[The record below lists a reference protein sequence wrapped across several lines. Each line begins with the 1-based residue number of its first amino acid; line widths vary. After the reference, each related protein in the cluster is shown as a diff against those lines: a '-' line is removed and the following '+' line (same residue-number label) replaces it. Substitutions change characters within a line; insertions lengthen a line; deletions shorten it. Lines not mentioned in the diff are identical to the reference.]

1 MKYYL
6 KLIRIENLL
15 LIALMQLVIKY
26 TFLNQADILQA
37 LSDWKYFLLIIA
49 TLSIAAG
56 GYIINDIYDV
66 DVDQINKPNKVYI
79 GTHISEKNAYNLYFA
94 LNVIGVGLG
103 FYLSR
108 TVNKP
113 AIAAVFVICSA
124 LLYVYSNGLK
134 QIPLVGNLVIAAL
147 AALSILV
154 VGLFNIYP
162 FIFDFNR
169 NEMFSILSVII
180 DYAVLAFLLHFARE
194 IIKTIEDIEGDKAFE
209 ITTVASYFGILVSKI
224 ITIFTL
230 LGFIGYACY
239 FIYNN
244 IMHMPYVIGYFFILM
259 MLPTLFVI
267 FKTIT
272 AKEKVEFSFISKL
285 LKIIMLTTVFSL
297 TAIVLIGN

>member
-66 DVDQINKPNKVYI
+66 DVDTINKPNKVYI

-180 DYAVLAFLLHFARE
+180 DYAILAFLLHFARE

-224 ITIFTL
+224 ITSATL
-230 LGFIGYACY
+230 LGFIGYASY

-244 IMHMPYVIGYFFILM
+244 IMHMPYVIGYFVILM

-267 FKTIT
+267 FKTII
-272 AKEKVEFSFISKL
+272 AKEKADFSFISKL
-285 LKIIMLTTVFSL
+285 IKIIMLTTIFSL

>member
-66 DVDQINKPNKVYI
+66 DVDTINKPNKVYI

-94 LNVIGVGLG
+94 LNVMGVGLG

-147 AALSILV
+147 TALSILV

-169 NEMFSILSVII
+169 NDMLSILSVII

-244 IMHMPYVIGYFFILM
+244 IMHMPYVIGYFVILM

-272 AKEKVEFSFISKL
+272 AKEKADFSFISKL
-285 LKIIMLTTVFSL
+285 IKIIMLTTIFSL

>member
-37 LSDWKYFLLIIA
+37 LSDWKYFLLIIT
-49 TLSIAAG
+49 TLSIAAA

-66 DVDQINKPNKVYI
+66 DVDTINKPNKVYV

-134 QIPLVGNLVIAAL
+134 QIPLVGNAVIAFL
-147 AALSILV
+147 AASSILV
-154 VGLFNIYP
+154 VGLFNIFP

-209 ITTVASYFGILVSKI
+209 ITTVASYFGIPVSKI

-244 IMHMPYVIGYFFILM
+244 IMHMPYVIGYFVILM
-259 MLPTLFVI
+259 ILPTLFVI

-272 AKEKVEFSFISKL
+272 AKEKADFSLISKL

>member
-37 LSDWKYFLLIIA
+37 LSDWKYFLLILA

-66 DVDQINKPNKVYI
+66 DVDTINKPDRVYI
-79 GTHISEKNAYNLYFA
+79 GTHISEKNAYNLYFV
-94 LNVIGVGLG
+94 LNIIGVVLG

-113 AIAAVFVICSA
+113 AIAAIFIISSA

-134 QIPLVGNLVIAAL
+134 QIPLVGNILIAAL

-169 NEMFSILSVII
+169 AEMFNILSVIV
-180 DYAVLAFLLHFARE
+180 DYAILAFLLHFARE

-209 ITTVASYFGILVSKI
+209 ITTVASYFGIPASKI
-224 ITIFTL
+224 ITSISL
-230 LGFIGYACY
+230 LGFLAYTCY

-244 IMHMPYVIGYFFILM
+244 IMHMPYVIGYFVTLM
-259 MLPTLFVI
+259 FLPTLFAI
-267 FKTIT
+267 FKIIKAAT
-272 AKEKVEFSFISKL
+272 KEDFSLISKL
-285 LKIIMLTTVFSL
+285 LKFIMLATILSL

>member
-15 LIALMQLVIKY
+15 MIALSQIVIKY
-26 TFLNQADILQA
+26 TFLNQAEILQA
-37 LSDWKYFLLIIA
+37 LNNWKYFLLIIA
-49 TLSIAAG
+49 TLSIAAA

-66 DVDQINKPNKVYI
+66 DVDAINKPNKVYV
-79 GTHISEKNAYNLYFA
+79 GSHISEKNAYNLYFA

-108 TVNKP
+108 TVGKP

-134 QIPLVGNLVIAAL
+134 QLPIVGNVVIAFL
-147 AALSILV
+147 AASSILV
-154 VGLFNIYP
+154 VGLFNIFP
-162 FIFDFNR
+162 FIFEFNS
-169 NEMFSILSVII
+169 NEMFNILSVII

-194 IIKTIEDIEGDKAFE
+194 VVKTIEDIEGDKAFE
-209 ITTVASYFGILVSKI
+209 ITTVASYFGIPVSKI
-224 ITIFTL
+224 LTSFTL

-244 IMHMPYVIGYFFILM
+244 IMHMPYVIGYFVILM

-272 AKEKVEFSFISKL
+272 AKSKADFSFISKL
-285 LKIIMLTTVFSL
+285 LKIIMLTTIFSL

>member
-1 MKYYL
+1 MKYYF
-6 KLIRIENLL
+6 KLIRIQNLL
-15 LIALMQLVIKY
+15 MIAFMQIIIKY
-26 TFLNQADILQA
+26 TFLNQAEILQT
-37 LSDWKYFLLIIA
+37 LSDWKYFLLIFA
-49 TLSIAAG
+49 TLSIAAA

-66 DVDQINKPNKVYI
+66 DVDNINKPYKVYI

-108 TVNKP
+108 TVGKP
-113 AIAAVFVICSA
+113 AIAATFVISSA

-134 QIPLVGNLVIAAL
+134 QIPLVGNAIIASL
-147 AALSILV
+147 AAFSVLV

-169 NEMFSILSVII
+169 TEMFSILSVII
-180 DYAVLAFLLHFARE
+180 DYAFLAFLLHFARE

-209 ITTVASYFGILVSKI
+209 ITTVASYFGIPVSKI
-224 ITIFTL
+224 ITSFTL
-230 LGFIGYACY
+230 LGFIAYSCY

-244 IMHMPYVIGYFFILM
+244 IMHMPYVMGYFAVLM

-267 FKTIT
+267 FKTIV
-272 AKEKVEFSFISKL
+272 AKSKEDFTFISKI
-285 LKIIMLTTVFSL
+285 LKIIMLTTILSL

>member
-37 LSDWKYFLLIIA
+37 LSDLKYFLLIIA

-66 DVDQINKPNKVYI
+66 DVDTINKPNKVYI

-134 QIPLVGNLVIAAL
+134 QIPLVGNLLIAAL

-209 ITTVASYFGILVSKI
+209 ITTIASYFGILISKI

-230 LGFIGYACY
+230 LCFIGYACY

-244 IMHMPYVIGYFFILM
+244 IMHMPYVIGYFVILI

-272 AKEKVEFSFISKL
+272 AKEKVDFSFISKF

>member
-1 MKYYL
+1 
-6 KLIRIENLL
+6 
-15 LIALMQLVIKY
+15 
-26 TFLNQADILQA
+26 
-37 LSDWKYFLLIIA
+37 
-49 TLSIAAG
+49 
-56 GYIINDIYDV
+56 
-66 DVDQINKPNKVYI
+66 
-79 GTHISEKNAYNLYFA
+79 
-94 LNVIGVGLG
+94 
-103 FYLSR
+103 
-108 TVNKP
+108 
-113 AIAAVFVICSA
+113 
-124 LLYVYSNGLK
+124 
-134 QIPLVGNLVIAAL
+134 
-147 AALSILV
+147 
-154 VGLFNIYP
+154 
-162 FIFDFNR
+162 
-169 NEMFSILSVII
+169 MFSILSVII

-244 IMHMPYVIGYFFILM
+244 IMHMPYVIGYFVILM

>member
-1 MKYYL
+1 MKYYF

-15 LIALMQLVIKY
+15 MIALMQVVIKY
-26 TFLNQADILQA
+26 TFLNQAEILQA

-49 TLSIAAG
+49 TISIAAA

-79 GTHISEKNAYNLYFA
+79 DTHISEKNAYNLYFA
-94 LNVIGVGLG
+94 LNIIGVGLG

-108 TVNKP
+108 AVGKP

-134 QIPLVGNLVIAAL
+134 QIPLVGNTVIAAL

-154 VGLFNIYP
+154 VGLFNIFP
-162 FIFDFNR
+162 FIFEFNR

-209 ITTVASYFGILVSKI
+209 ITTAASYFGIPVSKI
-224 ITIFTL
+224 ITSITL
-230 LGFIGYACY
+230 LGFIAYSCY

-244 IMHMPYVIGYFFILM
+244 IMHMPYVIGYFVVMLFI
-259 MLPTLFVI
+259 PTLFVI
-267 FKTIT
+267 FKIIKAQT
-272 AKEKVEFSFISKL
+272 KEDFSFISKL
-285 LKIIMLTTVFSL
+285 LKFIMLTTILSL

>member
-6 KLIRIENLL
+6 KLIRLENLA

-26 TFLNQADILQA
+26 TFLNQAEILQA
-37 LSDWKYFLLIIA
+37 LSDWKYFLLIVA
-49 TLSIAAG
+49 TLSIAAA

-66 DVDQINKPNKVYI
+66 DVDTINKPNKVYI

-94 LNVIGVGLG
+94 LNIFGVALG

-134 QIPLVGNLVIAAL
+134 QIPIVGNVVIAFL
-147 AALSILV
+147 AASSILV
-154 VGLFNIYP
+154 VGLFNIFP
-162 FIFDFNR
+162 FIFDFNK
-169 NEMFSILSVII
+169 EVMFSILSVII
-180 DYAVLAFLLHFARE
+180 DYAILAFLLHFARE
-194 IIKTIEDIEGDKAFE
+194 IIKTIEDIEGDTAFE
-209 ITTVASYFGILVSKI
+209 ITTVASYFGIPISKI
-224 ITIFTL
+224 ITSITL
-230 LGFIGYACY
+230 LGFIGYTCY

-244 IMHMPYVIGYFFILM
+244 IMHMPYVIGYFVILM

-272 AKEKVEFSFISKL
+272 AKEKADFSFISKL
-285 LKIIMLTTVFSL
+285 IKIIMLTTIFSL
-297 TAIVLIGN
+297 TAIVIIGN

>member
-6 KLIRIENLL
+6 KLVRIENLL
-15 LIALMQLVIKY
+15 MIALMQIVVKY
-26 TFLNQADILQA
+26 TFLNQAEILQA

-49 TLSIAAG
+49 TLSIAAA

-66 DVDQINKPNKVYI
+66 DVDNINKPNKVYI

-94 LNVIGVGLG
+94 LNIIGVGLG

-113 AIAAVFVICSA
+113 AMAAVFVICSA

-134 QIPLVGNLVIAAL
+134 QIPLIGNAVIAFL
-147 AALSILV
+147 AASSILV
-154 VGLFNIYP
+154 VGLFNIFP
-162 FIFDFNR
+162 FIFEFNR
-169 NEMFSILSVII
+169 GEMFSILSVVI

-209 ITTVASYFGILVSKI
+209 ITTAASYFGIPVSKI
-224 ITIFTL
+224 IISITL
-230 LGFIGYACY
+230 LGFIGYSCY

-244 IMHMPYVIGYFFILM
+244 IMHMPYVIGYFVVLLF
-259 MLPTLFVI
+259 LPTLFVI
-267 FKTIT
+267 IKTFL
-272 AKEKVEFSFISKL
+272 AKEKKDFSFISKL
-285 LKIIMLTTVFSL
+285 LKFIMLATILSL

>member
-37 LSDWKYFLLIIA
+37 LSDLKYFLLIIA

-66 DVDQINKPNKVYI
+66 DVDTINKPNKVYI

-134 QIPLVGNLVIAAL
+134 QIPLVGNLLIAAL

-154 VGLFNIYP
+154 VGLFNIFP
-162 FIFDFNR
+162 FIFDFNKDV
-169 NEMFSILSVII
+169 MFSILSVII
-180 DYAVLAFLLHFARE
+180 DYAILAFLLHFARE

-244 IMHMPYVIGYFFILM
+244 IMHMPYVIGYFVILI

-272 AKEKVEFSFISKL
+272 AKEKVDFSFISKF

>member
-15 LIALMQLVIKY
+15 MIALSQIVIKY
-26 TFLNQADILQA
+26 TFLNQAEILQA
-37 LSDWKYFLLIIA
+37 LNNLKYFLLIIA
-49 TLSIAAG
+49 TLSIAAA

-66 DVDQINKPNKVYI
+66 DVDAINKPNKVYV
-79 GTHISEKNAYNLYFA
+79 GSHISEKNAYNLYFA

-108 TVNKP
+108 TVGKP
-113 AIAAVFVICSA
+113 VIAAVFVICSA

-134 QIPLVGNLVIAAL
+134 QIPIVGNVVIAFL
-147 AALSILV
+147 AASSILV
-154 VGLFNIYP
+154 VGLFNIFP
-162 FIFDFNR
+162 FIFEFNS
-169 NEMFSILSVII
+169 NEMFNILSVII

-194 IIKTIEDIEGDKAFE
+194 VVKTIEDIEGDKAFE
-209 ITTVASYFGILVSKI
+209 ITTVASYFGIPVSKI
-224 ITIFTL
+224 LTSFTL
-230 LGFIGYACY
+230 LGFIGYTCY

-244 IMHMPYVIGYFFILM
+244 IMHMPYVISYFVILM

-272 AKEKVEFSFISKL
+272 AKSKADFSFISKM
-285 LKIIMLTTVFSL
+285 LKIIMLTTIFSL

>member
-6 KLIRIENLL
+6 KLIRIENLI
-15 LIALMQLVIKY
+15 LIALMQLIVKY
-26 TFLNQADILQA
+26 TFLNQAGILQA
-37 LSDWKYFLLIIA
+37 LSDLNYFLLIIA
-49 TLSIAAG
+49 TISIAAA

-79 GTHISEKNAYNLYFA
+79 DTHISEKNAYNFYFV
-94 LNVIGVGLG
+94 LNIIGVGLG

-108 TVNKP
+108 AVGKP
-113 AIAAVFVICSA
+113 AIAATFVICSA

-134 QIPLVGNLVIAAL
+134 QIPLVGNAVIAAL
-147 AALSILV
+147 AGLSILV
-154 VGLFNIYP
+154 VGLFNILP
-162 FIFDFNR
+162 FIFDFNKDV
-169 NEMFSILSVII
+169 MFSILSVII

-209 ITTVASYFGILVSKI
+209 ITTAASYFGIPVCKI
-224 ITIFTL
+224 ITSVTL

-244 IMHMPYVIGYFFILM
+244 IMHMPYVIGYFVVMLF
-259 MLPTLFVI
+259 LPTLFVI
-267 FKTIT
+267 FKIIK
-272 AKEKVEFSFISKL
+272 AQSKEDFSIISKL
-285 LKIIMLTTVFSL
+285 LKVIMLTTILSL

>member
-1 MKYYL
+1 
-6 KLIRIENLL
+6 
-15 LIALMQLVIKY
+15 MQIVVKY
-26 TFLNQADILQA
+26 TFLDQAEILQT

-49 TLSIAAG
+49 TVSIAAG

-66 DVDQINKPNKVYI
+66 DVDNINKPNKVYI

-113 AIAAVFVICSA
+113 AMAAIFVICSA

-134 QIPLVGNLVIAAL
+134 QIPLVGNAVVAFL
-147 AALSILV
+147 AASSILV
-154 VGLFNIYP
+154 VGLFNIFP
-162 FIFDFNR
+162 FIFEFNR
-169 NEMFSILSVII
+169 AEMFSILSVII

-209 ITTVASYFGILVSKI
+209 ITTVASYFGIPVSKI
-224 ITIFTL
+224 ITSITL

-244 IMHMPYVIGYFFILM
+244 IMHMPYVIGYFVVMLF
-259 MLPTLFVI
+259 LPTFFVI
-267 FKTIT
+267 IKTFL
-272 AKEKVEFSFISKL
+272 AKEKKDFSFISKL
-285 LKIIMLTTVFSL
+285 LKIIMLTTILSL

>member
-15 LIALMQLVIKY
+15 MIALSQIVIKY
-26 TFLNQADILQA
+26 TFLNQAEILQA

-49 TLSIAAG
+49 TLSIAAA

-66 DVDQINKPNKVYI
+66 DVDNINKPSKVYV

-108 TVNKP
+108 AVGKP
-113 AIAAVFVICSA
+113 AIAATFVICSA

-134 QIPLVGNLVIAAL
+134 QIPLVGNAVIATL
-147 AALSILV
+147 ASFSILV

-169 NEMFSILSVII
+169 AEMFNILSVII

-209 ITTVASYFGILVSKI
+209 ITTVASYFGITISKI
-224 ITIFTL
+224 ISSVTL
-230 LGFIGYACY
+230 LGFIAYACY

-244 IMHMPYVIGYFFILM
+244 IMHMPYVIGYFVALLF
-259 MLPTLFVI
+259 LPTFFVI
-267 FKTIT
+267 VKTIL
-272 AKEKVEFSFISKL
+272 AKEKKDFSFISKL
-285 LKIIMLTTVFSL
+285 LKFIMLATILSL

>member
-26 TFLNQADILQA
+26 TFLNQADILQS

-66 DVDQINKPNKVYI
+66 DVDTINKPNKVYVGI
-79 GTHISEKNAYNLYFA
+79 HISEKNAYNLYFA

-244 IMHMPYVIGYFFILM
+244 IMHMPYVIGYFVILM

-272 AKEKVEFSFISKL
+272 AKEKADFSFISKL
-285 LKIIMLTTVFSL
+285 IKIIMLTTIFSL

>member
-6 KLIRIENLL
+6 KLVRIENLL
-15 LIALMQLVIKY
+15 MIALMQLVIKY

-49 TLSIAAG
+49 TLSIAAA

-66 DVDQINKPNKVYI
+66 DVDTINKPNKVYV

-134 QIPLVGNLVIAAL
+134 QIPLVGNAVIATL
-147 AALSILV
+147 AAFSILV

-209 ITTVASYFGILVSKI
+209 ITTVASYFGIPVSKI
-224 ITIFTL
+224 LTIFTL

-244 IMHMPYVIGYFFILM
+244 IMHMSYVIGYFVILM

-272 AKEKVEFSFISKL
+272 AKEKADFSFISKL
-285 LKIIMLTTVFSL
+285 IKFIMLATILSL

>member
-26 TFLNQADILQA
+26 TFLNQAGILQA

-49 TLSIAAG
+49 TITIAAA

-66 DVDQINKPNKVYI
+66 DVDNINKPYKVYV

-94 LNVIGVGLG
+94 LNIIGVGLG

-108 TVNKP
+108 AVGKP

-134 QIPLVGNLVIAAL
+134 QIPLVGNAVIAAL
-147 AALSILV
+147 AGLSILV
-154 VGLFNIYP
+154 VGLFNIFP
-162 FIFDFNR
+162 FIFDFNKDV
-169 NEMFSILSVII
+169 MFSILSVII

-194 IIKTIEDIEGDKAFE
+194 IIKTIEDVEGDKAFE
-209 ITTVASYFGILVSKI
+209 ITTVASYFGIPVSKI
-224 ITIFTL
+224 ITSITL

-244 IMHMPYVIGYFFILM
+244 IMHMPFVIGYFVVLLF
-259 MLPTLFVI
+259 LPTLFVI
-267 FKTIT
+267 FK
-272 AKEKVEFSFISKL
+272 
-285 LKIIMLTTVFSL
+285 IIKAQT
-297 TAIVLIGN
+297 

>member
-1 MKYYL
+1 MKYYF
-6 KLIRIENLL
+6 KLIRIQNLL
-15 LIALMQLVIKY
+15 MIAFMQIVIKY

-37 LSDWKYFLLIIA
+37 LSDWKYFLLIFA
-49 TLSIAAG
+49 TMSIAAA

-66 DVDQINKPNKVYI
+66 DVDNINKPNKVYI
-79 GTHISEKNAYNLYFA
+79 GTYISEKDAYNLYFT

-108 TVNKP
+108 TVGKP
-113 AIAAVFVICSA
+113 AIAATFVICSA

-134 QIPLVGNLVIAAL
+134 QIPLVGNAIIAAL
-147 AALSILV
+147 ASFSVLV

-162 FIFDFNR
+162 FIFDFNKDV
-169 NEMFSILSVII
+169 MFSILSVII

-209 ITTVASYFGILVSKI
+209 ITTAASFFGITISKI
-224 ITIFTL
+224 ITSITL

-244 IMHMPYVIGYFFILM
+244 IMHMPYVIGYFVILM
-259 MLPTLFVI
+259 FLPVLFII
-267 FKTIT
+267 FKIIV
-272 AKEKVEFSFISKL
+272 AKSKEDFTFISKL
-285 LKIIMLTTVFSL
+285 LKFIMLTTILSL

>member
-15 LIALMQLVIKY
+15 MIALSQIVIKY
-26 TFLNQADILQA
+26 TFLNQAEILQA
-37 LSDWKYFLLIIA
+37 LNNWKYFLLIIA
-49 TLSIAAG
+49 TLSIAAA

-66 DVDQINKPNKVYI
+66 DVDTINKPNKVYV
-79 GTHISEKNAYNLYFA
+79 GSYISEKNAYNLYFA
-94 LNVIGVGLG
+94 LNIIGVGLG

-108 TVNKP
+108 TVGKP

-134 QIPLVGNLVIAAL
+134 QIPLVGNAVIAFL
-147 AALSILV
+147 AASSILV
-154 VGLFNIYP
+154 VGLFNIFP
-162 FIFDFNR
+162 FIFEFNS
-169 NEMFSILSVII
+169 NEMFNILSVII

-194 IIKTIEDIEGDKAFE
+194 VIKTIEDLEGDTAFE
-209 ITTVASYFGILVSKI
+209 ITTVASYFGIPVSKI
-224 ITIFTL
+224 ITSFTL
-230 LGFIGYACY
+230 LGFIGYASY

-244 IMHMPYVIGYFFILM
+244 IMHMPYVIGYFLILM

-272 AKEKVEFSFISKL
+272 AKSKADFSFISKL
-285 LKIIMLTTVFSL
+285 LKIIMLTTIFSL

>member
-15 LIALMQLVIKY
+15 MIALSQIVIKY
-26 TFLNQADILQA
+26 TFLNQAEILQA
-37 LSDWKYFLLIIA
+37 LSDLKYFLLIIA
-49 TLSIAAG
+49 TLSIAAA

-66 DVDQINKPNKVYI
+66 DVDNINKPNKVYV
-79 GTHISEKNAYNLYFA
+79 GTHISEKNAYNLYFV
-94 LNVIGVGLG
+94 LNIIGVGLG

-108 TVNKP
+108 AVGKP

-134 QIPLVGNLVIAAL
+134 QIPLVGNAVIASL

-154 VGLFNIYP
+154 VGLFNIFP
-162 FIFDFNR
+162 FIFDFNKDV
-169 NEMFSILSVII
+169 MFSILSVII
-180 DYAVLAFLLHFARE
+180 DYSILAFLLHFARE
-194 IIKTIEDIEGDKAFE
+194 IIKTIEDIEGDKSFE
-209 ITTVASYFGILVSKI
+209 ITTAASYFGIPISKI

-230 LGFIGYACY
+230 FGFIGYVCY

-244 IMHMPYVIGYFFILM
+244 IMHMPYVIGYFVILM

-272 AKEKVEFSFISKL
+272 AKEKADFSFISKL
-285 LKIIMLTTVFSL
+285 LKFIMLTTILSL
-297 TAIVLIGN
+297 TAVVLIGN